1 MNSNQ
6 NMISSNI
13 MNVSRIYQLGLLH
26 FLGSKPVKR
35 NEECGFVEETPMH
48 LQGSIA
54 LFQQLHRVV
63 LH

>member
-6 NMISSNI
+6 KIISSKIVNI
-13 MNVSRIYQLGLLH
+13 PQIHQLVLLH
-26 FLGSKPVKR
+26 FFENKPVKR

-48 LQGSIA
+48 LQGTIA
-54 LFQQLHRVV
+54 LFQLLHRVV